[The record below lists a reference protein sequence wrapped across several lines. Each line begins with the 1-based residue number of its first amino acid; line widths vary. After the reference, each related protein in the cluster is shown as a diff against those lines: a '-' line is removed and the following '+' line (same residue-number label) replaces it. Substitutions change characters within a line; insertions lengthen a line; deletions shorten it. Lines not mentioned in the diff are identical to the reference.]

1 MLPPAISRF
10 SALLKEQGYT
20 IDLFDTTYHKIDGKI
35 TSDEEKTKHL
45 QVRPFNLEGSK
56 IKPKPTDVVEDFL
69 EKITTF
75 DPDLINLFTISLPI
89 PRLPPVT
96 RTTCLFSFCK

>member
-45 QVRPFNLEGSK
+45 QVRPFNLEGTM
-56 IKPKPTDVVEDFL
+56 IKPKTTDVVDDFL
-69 EKITTF
+69 DIVANIIDE
-75 DPDLINLFTISLPI
+75 LPI
-89 PRLPPVT
+89 IE
-96 RTTCLFSFCK
+96 

>member
-1 MLPPAISRF
+1 MSNKLKVLLVYPNSYLMNMLPPAISRF

-20 IDLFDTTYHKIDGKI
+20 IDLFDTTYHKIDGKV

-56 IKPKPTDVVEDFL
+56 IKPKSTDVVEDFL
-69 EKITTF
+69 E
-75 DPDLINLFTISLPI
+75 
-89 PRLPPVT
+89 
-96 RTTCLFSFCK
+96 